1 MENELNRMSFIIM
14 NQMLKAQAT
23 DFMHSLSCEE
33 IRNQIRTVQTCTIY
47 KYIRMLE
54 SLGLVEKGAKV
65 TRAYGYILTEKAIN
79 MLPKQKE
86 D

>member
-1 MENELNRMSFIIM
+1 MEKELNRMSFIIM

-33 IRNQIRTVQTCTIY
+33 IRSQIRTVQTCTDIQIH
-47 KYIRMLE
+47 KDVRKSWTGKKGSKSNKGIR
-54 SLGLVEKGAKV
+54 VH
-65 TRAYGYILTEKAIN
+65 I
-79 MLPKQKE
+79 